1 MASMI
6 EGEKTLVTGG
16 AGSLFSIA
24 MPAYNASATIA
35 QAIGSVLAQTISDWE
50 LVVVDD
56 GSTDAT
62 ASIVASYAERDPR
75 IRLVRQDNAG
85 TATARNTG
93 WQHARGAFIVR
104 FDADDILLPSY
115 LEEFDRFIGEHPG
128 RQIYACN
135 AWRVRDDG
143 SRVLFHRSP
152 RFSRVVELTIED
164 MLQESQIFTA
174 AVSPREFLEAEGG
187 YRRGVFVE
195 EYDFWLRAMA
205 RGARHLYNPEP
216 LVLYRESA
224 SQMTAD
230 VIRVYES
237 QIWVLRDAAESGLL
251 VPEQIVV
258 ARRSIQLLE
267 QNLCFRHTA
276 ARVLGPK
283 GAERAVRIARKAAW
297 ITRPYRWR
305 KK

>member
-1 MASMI
+1 
-6 EGEKTLVTGG
+6 
-16 AGSLFSIA
+16 

-35 QAIGSVLAQTISDWE
+35 EAIGSVLAQTHSDWE

-56 GSTDAT
+56 GSTDVT
-62 ASIVASYAERDPR
+62 AAIVASCAERDPR
-75 IRLVRQDNAG
+75 IRLIQQDNAG
-85 TATARNTG
+85 TAAARNTG
-93 WQHARGAFIVR
+93 WQRARGGFVAR
-104 FDADDILLPSY
+104 FDADDILLPNY
-115 LEEFDRFIGEHPG
+115 LERFDRFIGEYPG

-152 RFSRVVELTIED
+152 RFSHVVELTVED

-174 AVSPREFLEAEGG
+174 AVSPREFLESEGG
-187 YRRGVFVE
+187 YRPGVFVE

-251 VPEQIVV
+251 APGQIAV
-258 ARRSIQLLE
+258 ARRSIRLLE
-267 QNLCFRHTA
+267 QNVWFRRTA
-276 ARVLGPK
+276 ARVLGHK
-283 GAERAVRIARKAAW
+283 RAERAVQIARKAAG
-297 ITRPYRWR
+297 IIRPYRWR